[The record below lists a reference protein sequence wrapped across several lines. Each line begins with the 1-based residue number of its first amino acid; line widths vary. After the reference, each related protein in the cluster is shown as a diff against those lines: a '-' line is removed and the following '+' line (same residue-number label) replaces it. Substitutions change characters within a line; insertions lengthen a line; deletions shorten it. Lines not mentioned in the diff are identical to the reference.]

1 MAVKKITKRW
11 LYNSFLVILV
21 ILSTFIVVFSFGLR
35 GYYYN
40 SVSHAV
46 KQRAGA
52 NETLLITYSLDS
64 TIDFPSQVR
73 RMVEDFSDKDKM
85 ELMAIDANGH
95 VFITSSGFEPEETI
109 SMPDYQ
115 LAKESI
121 NGVGEFRG
129 MVNGENVYA
138 VTYLSPVN
146 SDDLSALRYV
156 TSLSKVNQQIFLF
169 IAVIA
174 CISIAIIFFVI
185 MSSSYFISS
194 IVNPVSDIGDTARRI
209 AQGDLK
215 ARLQKLN
222 DDELGDLCD
231 IINHMAEELQTTE
244 NMKNEFI
251 SSVSHELR
259 TPLTAIK
266 GWGETLLND
275 TEMDRTTMNKGMS
288 VIIKE
293 TERLSGMVE
302 ELLDFS
308 RLQSGNLKMN
318 MGKMDIIAEIEEV
331 VLMYTE
337 RAKREGIELIWEE
350 TDSFFIV
357 WGDVNRLRQVFVN
370 IIDNA
375 IKYSDMGD
383 SVTISTCQQEDK
395 ILISVQDT
403 GIGIAASDLPQVK
416 NKFYKANS
424 TRRGSGIGLA
434 VADEIIQLHG
444 GCLNLS
450 SVQGEG
456 TLVTISLPLYTE
468 KPSNT
473 K

>member
-52 NETLLITYSLDS
+52 NETLLMTYSLDS
-64 TIDFPSQVR
+64 SIDFPAQVR
-73 RMVEDFSDKDKM
+73 RMVEDFADKDKM
-85 ELMAIDANGH
+85 EMMAIDPEGQ
-95 VFITSSGFEPEETI
+95 VFITSSGFAPEEDV

-115 LAKESI
+115 MAKESL
-121 NGVGEFRG
+121 NGIGEYRG
-129 MVNGENVYA
+129 TINGENVYA
-138 VTYLSPVN
+138 VTYLSPIN
-146 SDDLSALRYV
+146 SDELSALRYV

-169 IAVIA
+169 IIVIA
-174 CISIAIIFFVI
+174 CISVAIIFFVI

-194 IVNPVSDIGDTARRI
+194 IVNPVSNIGETARRI
-209 AQGDLK
+209 AQGDFK

-222 DDELGDLCD
+222 DDELGELCD
-231 IINHMAEELQTTE
+231 IINHMAEELQATE

-266 GWGETLLND
+266 GWGETLLGD
-275 TEMDRTTMNKGMS
+275 QEMDRTTMNKGMS

-293 TERLSGMVE
+293 TERLSSMVE

-318 MGKMDIIAEIEEV
+318 MGKLDIVAEIEDA

-337 RAKREGIELIWEE
+337 RAKREGIQLIWEE
-350 TDSFFIV
+350 SDSFFIV

-375 IKYSDMGD
+375 IKYSDTGD
-383 SVTISTCQQEDK
+383 SVAVSIRQQENHV
-395 ILISVQDT
+395 LISVQDT
-403 GIGIAASDLPQVK
+403 GIGIAAADLPQVK

-434 VADEIIQLHG
+434 VADEIVQLHG
-444 GCLNLS
+444 GSLTLS

-456 TLVTISLPLYTE
+456 TLVTISLPLYVE
-468 KPSNT
+468 KSPNT